1 MDIGDTH
8 STSRDCLGNTQV
20 IHTLVI
26 YFFITIKPPPLRCST
41 CSLVVIG
48 TVISLDR
55 SDFIDTIQSAS
66 WASIE
71 HFGKRISLEDRALHK
86 QTKLMEAECVQ
97 AVVVAC
103 VAASITVWE
112 LICSHKLQHL
122 QGLPVPQ

>member
-55 SDFIDTIQSAS
+55 SDFIDTIYSLQVGLQLNILVSVFLWKTELCTSRQS
-66 WASIE
+66 
-71 HFGKRISLEDRALHK
+71 
-86 QTKLMEAECVQ
+86 
-97 AVVVAC
+97 
-103 VAASITVWE
+103 
-112 LICSHKLQHL
+112 
-122 QGLPVPQ
+122 